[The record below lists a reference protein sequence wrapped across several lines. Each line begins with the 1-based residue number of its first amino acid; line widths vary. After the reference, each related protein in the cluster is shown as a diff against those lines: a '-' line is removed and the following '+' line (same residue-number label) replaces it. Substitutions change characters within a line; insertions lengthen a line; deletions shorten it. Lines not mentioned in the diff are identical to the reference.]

1 MAGGFP
7 HRMRFKNFNARYRS
21 LAPLRSLARSD
32 ELALADCKTIL
43 GSLKASL
50 DKLTASAATSS
61 VSRDWALGKKHI
73 FLSEGARQHLELLR
87 TEHRTRAAARIQ
99 AVWRGHHARK
109 KWPTLKTSLRNGGI
123 GGGANISHRLMA
135 STTAA
140 ISSTA
145 ATVKSSRPRPQPI
158 SGTPPPDALQNG
170 LFLGAVAAKVR
181 SSAGGGGIEEP
192 VKIRQG
198 LPLPGEDQLIRGG
211 GDQLTSGGRND
222 QFVNG
227 GDRCDLKT
235 IQKTCSLF
243 GLDLV
248 NSI

>member
-1 MAGGFP
+1 MG
-7 HRMRFKNFNARYRS
+7 
-21 LAPLRSLARSD
+21 
-32 ELALADCKTIL
+32 
-43 GSLKASL
+43 
-50 DKLTASAATSS
+50 
-61 VSRDWALGKKHI
+61 
-73 FLSEGARQHLELLR
+73 
-87 TEHRTRAAARIQ
+87 
-99 AVWRGHHARK
+99 
-109 KWPTLKTSLRNGGI
+109 
-123 GGGANISHRLMA
+123 
-135 STTAA
+135 
-140 ISSTA
+140 TA

-243 GLDLV
+243 GLDLERPPPV
-248 NSI
+248 PPSRPYTVRGNSKISYPQSRQMKKTFQEGGFADGLLQKGEHVVVIGASTRRGHLVVEKNNSTLHVPFQFLELNSQG